1 MEGIGERCCSTNTDM
16 KIPNKKVIAKRLDPL
31 TSGRWQY
38 RCKIN
43 GKTRK
48 HSPETTDKLVAA
60 DRIKIWLEKVAAG
73 NFDAAIKIEK
83 KAPAKVMTIA
93 QIFVIYKELGNV
105 KHKTILGNQSM
116 MRTYLSE
123 NGLTVNDSAA
133 ALNRL
138 QAEKWLRKRK
148 GKGDEEDQKDR
159 EYSAHSTLHQA
170 KGIFKKDMLP
180 HYDLPEGFDFPSVKT
195 NQSKPRRFHPATD
208 GRYARAWEYFES
220 IQHSDSQ
227 LFTAFK
233 LVAEYGLRN
242 SEAANAKK
250 SWLLVNCLNVM
261 ITKTDEPRQLPYQS
275 DEDRGIFESNN
286 PFGKSGLEGEYILA
300 GSKTERKANI
310 WRRLNAKLMELGFDG
325 VKKTYELRKYFGSQV
340 AQQTKSIWMAAEMLG
355 NDPKVARAHYVGLLE
370 APKYNIR
377 KAVA

>member
-1 MEGIGERCCSTNTDM
+1 M